1 MPTTR
6 AEQLSGV
13 SPIPRRTAGGHHSLP
28 AGLAWAAHTNEPAT
42 SMLSPETLLILTVPC
57 QSAAQKAEF
66 SEANT
71 ILLFLTQYLNTLMY
85 VLQVNSE
92 VNMYLHLV

>member
-1 MPTTR
+1 MVITHYLLGWPG
-6 AEQLSGV
+6 QH
-13 SPIPRRTAGGHHSLP
+13 IP
-28 AGLAWAAHTNEPAT
+28 NEPAT